1 MQLLL
6 RSERQVHARRR
17 LREIVLL
24 VLRTSLAACL
34 PLLFARPFTLQ
45 TTDLPVVT
53 LDSQAAVIILDDSAS
68 MQRKT
73 GMGTLFSVA
82 KDRAQDLIRH
92 LPSDSELAFLV
103 TSEGSTPRIGVLEPD
118 HDRVLVMLGKT
129 VCSSRPADFTS
140 AMQQATALLATS
152 ERAHRRVYLF
162 TDLQATG
169 WENGAGFSGSH
180 TPEVIVDDVSG
191 GSTTENRAVVDL
203 EVEPAPEAGPASIAV
218 TAEIANFSPHATPAL
233 TVSFHVD
240 GTTIAKGAIELP
252 ANGRARKRFLHAFP
266 EVSGSSHDVGV
277 TIENDVLPFDNQR
290 LSHVELSRAL
300 RLLIINGDPRTVRNE
315 DEAFFF
321 ETALQSALPNAFIA
335 SKLSDDLAANALE
348 NYSVLAFLNVAEPPP
363 ALVPALHKYVANGG
377 GLFISAGDRINP
389 GAWNQYLGDL
399 LPQPFG
405 LMRTAAALP
414 GQRVGE
420 TLDDRPAERL
430 LPIDR
435 RHPILTV
442 FPDGGQ
448 GLLRARFFRY
458 YLLNPVRTNA
468 QHKVVLRFESGSP
481 ALVERDAG
489 KGRVIL
495 LTTTVDRDWTDLP
508 IRPGFLPLVREI
520 MRRLLGENA
529 ANQKNSLLAG
539 ETRLL
544 QLPDDASSLEVVRP
558 DGTSWVVERE
568 QADASHLVRFTGTD
582 QLGRYQVRV
591 AAADQLS
598 GAATQNFVVNPD
610 PRESNPARLAA
621 DRRPDRIAQIASGA
635 APPKHRVEWWHVLS
649 IGMLFV
655 LLAES
660 LLTLRRRRSVV

>member
-1 MQLLL
+1 MHFVAPALLLGLLAAVLPTLIHRIGRRRAQPLRFAAMQLLL

-24 VLRTSLAACL
+24 VLRTTLAACL

-335 SKLSDDLAANALE
+335 SKLSDD
-348 NYSVLAFLNVAEPPP
+348 
-363 ALVPALHKYVANGG
+363 H
-377 GLFISAGDRINP
+377 
-389 GAWNQYLGDL
+389 
-399 LPQPFG
+399 
-405 LMRTAAALP
+405 
-414 GQRVGE
+414 
-420 TLDDRPAERL
+420 RL
-430 LPIDR
+430 
-435 RHPILTV
+435 
-442 FPDGGQ
+442 Q
-448 GLLRARFFRY
+448 
-458 YLLNPVRTNA
+458 
-468 QHKVVLRFESGSP
+468 
-481 ALVERDAG
+481 
-489 KGRVIL
+489 
-495 LTTTVDRDWTDLP
+495 
-508 IRPGFLPLVREI
+508 
-520 MRRLLGENA
+520 
-529 ANQKNSLLAG
+529 
-539 ETRLL
+539 
-544 QLPDDASSLEVVRP
+544 
-558 DGTSWVVERE
+558 
-568 QADASHLVRFTGTD
+568 
-582 QLGRYQVRV
+582 
-591 AAADQLS
+591 
-598 GAATQNFVVNPD
+598 
-610 PRESNPARLAA
+610 
-621 DRRPDRIAQIASGA
+621 
-635 APPKHRVEWWHVLS
+635 
-649 IGMLFV
+649 
-655 LLAES
+655 
-660 LLTLRRRRSVV
+660 